1 MASPAP
7 STDSTQGETQFI
19 PQSDDE
25 QTLWRVVEIT
35 AERPKH
41 YKVKWDGLNPD
52 TGRPWAQSW
61 VPKGDCTDDL
71 RKEWKKKLLRKEEAK
86 KAGKRTSVMEI
97 HLNGNVEVELI
108 YRQIWVIF
116 S

>member
-1 MASPAP
+1 MASPVP

-25 QTLWRVVEIT
+25 ETLWKVVEIT
-35 AERPKH
+35 AERPKQ

-71 RKEWKKKLLRKEEAK
+71 RKEWKKKLKRKEEAK
-86 KAGKRTSVMEI
+86 KAGKGTSVTQVDVGMTR
-97 HLNGNVEVELI
+97 LKLV
-108 YRQIWVIF
+108 
-116 S
+116 

>member
-7 STDSTQGETQFI
+7 STHSTQSETQFI

-25 QTLWRVVEIT
+25 ETLWTVIEIT

-41 YKVKWDGLNPD
+41 YKVRWDGLDPD
-52 TGRPWAQSW
+52 TGRPWVQSW

-71 RKEWKKKLLRKEEAK
+71 RKVWKKKVKSKEAPK
-86 KAGKRTSVMEI
+86 KVGKGAFVVWI
-97 HLNGNVEVELI
+97 
-108 YRQIWVIF
+108 
-116 S
+116 